1 MIILYVNHRF
11 IEPFTNERDKNKFC
25 INCAIIAT
33 QIAVFDVVGAS
44 ILEKYCDVCV
54 KNIEQAQDSMK
65 DKYK

>member
-1 MIILYVNHRF
+1 MSEI
-11 IEPFTNERDKNKFC
+11 K
-25 INCAIIAT
+25 INFVLIVLLL
-33 QIAVFDVVGAS
+33 QHKIAVFDVVGAS